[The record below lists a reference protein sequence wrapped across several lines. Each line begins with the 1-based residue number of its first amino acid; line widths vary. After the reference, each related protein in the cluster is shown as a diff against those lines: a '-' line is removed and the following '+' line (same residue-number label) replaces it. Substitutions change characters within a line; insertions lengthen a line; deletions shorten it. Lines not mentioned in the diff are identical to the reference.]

1 MATLLDIWNSLHVSS
16 VLTGLLDFVIVFVVI
31 YKILQLIKGTRAV
44 QILGGL
50 TVIVVVF
57 FLSKN
62 DVITLETTHWFV
74 DKFISNIMIIAV
86 IIFQDDI
93 RRALA
98 RFGRTQISLWS
109 TSQGIEEASVLEE
122 VIKACVMLQQQK
134 LGGLIAIE
142 RTANLDE
149 LTEDGVRLD
158 AMVSKDLLF
167 SLFVP
172 DHQNPLHDGAVVI
185 QKSRI
190 SAAGCFLPLT
200 NTPNLQKSL
209 GTRHRAALGL
219 TGITDAAVCIVSEE
233 SQKISIAHRE
243 MLYRDLDS
251 NEMRD
256 LLQRI
261 FSTEGDSGKNLVEH
275 FRRDDE
281 NEEPVT

>member
-1 MATLLDIWNSLHVSS
+1 MATLLDIWKSLHVSS
-16 VLTGLLDFVIVFVVI
+16 VLTGLLDFAIVFLVI

-50 TVIVVVF
+50 TVIVLVF

-62 DVITLETTHWFV
+62 EVITLETTHWFV

-98 RFGRTQISLWS
+98 RFGQTQISLWS
-109 TSQGIEEASVLEE
+109 TNHGIEEASVLEE
-122 VIKACVMLQQQK
+122 VIKACSMLQQQK

-172 DHQNPLHDGAVVI
+172 DHQNPLHDGAVII
-185 QKSRI
+185 QKGRI

-219 TGITDAAVCIVSEE
+219 TGVTDAAVCIVSEE

-243 MLYRDLDS
+243 LLYRDLDS

-261 FSTEGDSGKNLVEH
+261 FSTEGDSGKNLIAH